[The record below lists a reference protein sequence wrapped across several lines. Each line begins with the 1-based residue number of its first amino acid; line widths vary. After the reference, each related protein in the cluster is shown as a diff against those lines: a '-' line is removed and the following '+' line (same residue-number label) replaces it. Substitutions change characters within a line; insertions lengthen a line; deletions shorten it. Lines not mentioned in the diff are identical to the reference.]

1 MIVTPRNLLIL
12 FILLLPFAR
21 AQALPE
27 SSPVPG
33 GVLVLLLG
41 PSEQAPT
48 VTFEKS
54 RVLTYRE
61 NGVWYGI
68 IGLSLNL
75 KPGPYHASVLWPG
88 GKQEKRFFDVRDKKY
103 PEQHIRIKNKR
114 MVNPNKDDL
123 KRIRKDQS
131 AIRTAL
137 KYWSEPEHVAVNF
150 VLPVTGRFS
159 SAFGLR
165 RYFNE
170 QARKPH
176 SGMDIAANEG
186 SPVHAPASGT
196 VIETGDYFFN
206 GNTIFIDH
214 GQGLI
219 TMYCHLHEILV
230 KPGQNVTAGTVIG
243 KVGMTGRVTGPHLHW
258 SVSLND
264 TMVDPALFLPVQ
276 QRPTP

>member
-1 MIVTPRNLLIL
+1 MIPAIRV
-12 FILLLPFAR
+12 ILLLFFLLLPCSR
-21 AQALPE
+21 ALALPE
-27 SSPVPG
+27 SSAVPG

-41 PSEQAPT
+41 ASEQAPN
-48 VTFEKS
+48 VRFHNS
-54 RVLTYRE
+54 RVLTYRD

-75 KPGPYHASVLWPG
+75 KPGPYHVRIIWPD
-88 GKQEKRFFDVRDKKY
+88 GKQDKRFFTIHDKKY
-103 PEQHIRIKNKR
+103 PEQHITLKNKR
-114 MVNPNKDDL
+114 MVNPNPDDL
-123 KRIRKDQS
+123 KRIRLDQT
-131 AIRTAL
+131 AIRKAL
-137 KYWSEPEHVAVNF
+137 RHWSEPEQLTVNF

-165 RYFNE
+165 RFFNE

-176 SGMDIAANEG
+176 SGMDIATPEG
-186 SPVHAPASGT
+186 SPVHAPAAGT
-196 VIETGDYFFN
+196 VIETGDYYFN

-219 TMYCHLHEILV
+219 TMYCHLHDILV
-230 KPGQNVTAGTVIG
+230 KPGQKVSLGDVIG

-264 TMVDPALFLPVQ
+264 TMVDPALFLPAQ
-276 QRPTP
+276 QRPKP